1 MSQTETVEKKPD
13 INLKLKIYP
22 FFGKSN
28 NRKGNY
34 VGDIKSS
41 MIINELPYSYFD
53 QVDHM
58 MYNLFGYVR
67 DRNNPTKYFKNETY
81 ELKNPTKYFKN
92 ETYDLKYNNPPEVNG
107 GKKRKT
113 IKKMKKSKTNKK
125 NKSNKSNKR
134 NTYKK

>member
-1 MSQTETVEKKPD
+1 MSNENEVKKNPD

-22 FFGKSN
+22 FIGKDT

-34 VGDIKSS
+34 IGNIKST
-41 MIINELPYSYFD
+41 MNINNLPYSYFD

-67 DRNNPTKYFKNETY
+67 DRNNHTDGKHTKDYEIRYNSPET
-81 ELKNPTKYFKN
+81 LK
-92 ETYDLKYNNPPEVNG
+92 LG

-113 IKKMKKSKTNKK
+113 IKKTKKMKKSKTNKTK
-125 NKSNKSNKR
+125 
-134 NTYKK
+134 TYKR